1 MSTQVRINQRVGL
14 KDKMS
19 TAAAS
24 EALTAETRAIGNAA
38 AKLNLQMADDYTN
51 NKISRPLQGEKTY
64 IFIRRFLRHR
74 VIPRRGFTP
83 PRLVCLT

>member
-19 TAAAS
+19 
-24 EALTAETRAIGNAA
+24 TRAIGNAA